1 MDVAWLVIDSI
12 GEAIINANLSHLQ
25 SCRGLFPS
33 GVDQFRPIFCGSTE
47 KYGHRNGLKPLP
59 GMGK

>member
-1 MDVAWLVIDSI
+1 MEVAWLVIDSI

-33 GVDQFRPIFCGSTE
+33 GVDQFRLIFAV
-47 KYGHRNGLKPLP
+47 LP
-59 GMGK
+59 KNMGIEMA